1 MTGQMSFDD
10 LPPLDHMVRRGGQD
24 TSQGAAVIAIFNL
37 RGNREAALAALA
49 QAGETGLTDF
59 ELAAVTGVQQTSIG
73 KRRKEL
79 VDHGLVASVL
89 DPATGKPATRPSPSG
104 APSMVW
110 AATPEGIGRALNAHL
125 DAANRKAW

>member
-1 MTGQMSFDD
+1 MSGQMSFDD

-37 RGNREAALAALA
+37 KGNREAAMAALA
-49 QAGETGLTDF
+49 QAGESGLTDF

-79 VDHGLVASVL
+79 VDLGLVASVL
-89 DPATGKPATRPSPSG
+89 DPTTGKPATRPSPSG
-104 APSMVW
+104 SPSMVW
-110 AATPEGIGRALNAHL
+110 RATADGISRALASHL
-125 DAANRKAW
+125 ATGTDG